1 MISDYAV
8 ILAILVFA
16 SIDNAFHLQTPKLI
30 VPTEFKVETIYCIHA
45 NISLLLSN
53 SKNRMLNLKFCF
65 QI

>member
-30 VPTEFKVETIYCIHA
+30 VPTVFKVTSIQNHCLV
-45 NISLLLSN
+45 NIGTRFN
-53 SKNRMLNLKFCF
+53 SHPLNLGTSRA
-65 QI
+65 

>member
-45 NISLLLSN
+45 NISLSN
-53 SKNRMLNLKFCF
+53 IEFKESYA
-65 QI
+65 

>member
-30 VPTEFKVETIYCIHA
+30 VPTEFKVKTIYYIHA

-53 SKNRMLNLKFCF
+53 
-65 QI
+65 